1 MLRSLMSLLSA
12 LSGGEHDHHDD
23 FDVSVNDFDHH
34 DLDLTDH
41 HDVSFNQP
49 HVNPT
54 FGNSVDQGT
63 LDPQT
68 GTATFPDGTVIQNP
82 YQDQYGQVYKTRED
96 WLNGQNGYTQ
106 EPQPEPPKSE

>member
-1 MLRSLMSLLSA
+1 MLRSFMSLLSV
-12 LSGGEHDHHDD
+12 LSGGEHDHNDD
-23 FDVSVNDFDHH
+23 FDTSATDFDHH
-34 DLDLTDH
+34 DFLDH

-49 HVNPT
+49 QVHPT

-82 YQDQYGQVYKTRED
+82 YQDQYGQVYKSRED

-106 EPQPEPPKSE
+106 EPESNSP